1 MANKVFVLD
10 TGRKP
15 LDPVHSGYARRL
27 LKLGEA
33 AVLRRYPFTI
43 ILKRRVETAP
53 SPLRLKCDPGSQQSG
68 MALVNDAT
76 GEVVFA
82 AEIEHRGQFVKKR
95 LDSRRAVRRSR
106 RQRKTRYRKPRFLN
120 RTRPKGWLPPSLES
134 RVENILTWTLR
145 FMRLCPIQALS
156 QELVKFDMQKME
168 QPEIAGVQ
176 YQQGTLAGYELREYL
191 LEKWKR
197 KCAYCGSTKVPLQV
211 EHIVPRANGGTD
223 RASNLTVACEPCNT
237 AKGKL
242 PVEVFLKNR
251 PNVLKKI
258 QDQAKAPLK
267 DAAAVN
273 ATRWKLFGRLKELG
287 LPLEVGS
294 GGLTKFNRTQRNLP
308 KRHWL
313 DAACVGNSTPEN
325 LHLEGIVPLQIKAM
339 GHGQRQMCRMDR
351 FGFPRTSAKQQRV
364 VHGFKTGDFVRA
376 SVTQGK
382 KTGTYLG
389 RVAVRSSGSFN
400 IRTAKGTVQGI
411 SFRYCKRL
419 HQQDGYTYSHS

>member
-10 TGRKP
+10 TDRRP

-27 LKLGEA
+27 LKLGQA
-33 AVLRRYPFTI
+33 AVIRRYPFTI

-53 SPLRLKCDPGSQQSG
+53 SPLRLKCDPGSRQTG
-68 MALVNDAT
+68 MACVNDAT

-82 AEIEHRGQFVKKR
+82 AEIEHRGRFVKQR
-95 LDSRRAVRRSR
+95 LDSRRACRRSR

-134 RVENILTWTLR
+134 RVENILTWTRR

-168 QPEIAGVQ
+168 HPEIAGVQ

-223 RASNLTVACEPCNT
+223 QASNLTLSCEPCNT

-251 PNVLKKI
+251 PNVLKKDPGPG
-258 QDQAKAPLK
+258 QGPAEGCSGHQCH
-267 DAAAVN
+267 
-273 ATRWKLFGRLKELG
+273 
-287 LPLEVGS
+287 PLETVW
-294 GGLTKFNRTQRNLP
+294 P
-308 KRHWL
+308 
-313 DAACVGNSTPEN
+313 
-325 LHLEGIVPLQIKAM
+325 
-339 GHGQRQMCRMDR
+339 
-351 FGFPRTSAKQQRV
+351 
-364 VHGFKTGDFVRA
+364 
-376 SVTQGK
+376 
-382 KTGTYLG
+382 
-389 RVAVRSSGSFN
+389 
-400 IRTAKGTVQGI
+400 AKGTGFTARGRQRGLDQVQSGTTEPAKATLARCCLRGEKHPGE
-411 SFRYCKRL
+411 FAPGRHRAVADQGDGPRPAADVL
-419 HQQDGYTYSHS
+419 HGPVRFSPNVSQTATGRSSE